1 MQAEEGSLL
10 SSLFL
15 WREKRTCKKWRVN
28 IQILCTADKN
38 ELFNPFIKEH
48 WLYISRKSALLP
60 SNHPE
65 SDTVTYFFWHLQS
78 STTVQYLQYGAG
90 FARHQAFQQE
100 KCHLPC
106 SHSCLCIEA
115 FRSYLFCWGPNHGL
129 NMGVFLHGY
138 CLNVSRQTWII
149 ASSGPNISSYT
160 FCDLKKESN
169 SSHSWGLQCKV
180 LKVRLSL
187 KSKIKLKIN
196 NKNIF
201 HISFLPLHQVLKF

>member
-1 MQAEEGSLL
+1 MNSSIHSSKSTDSTFQGNQPCSLAITL
-10 SSLFL
+10 KVTRWHFSSGIYNPPL
-15 WREKRTCKKWRVN
+15 
-28 IQILCTADKN
+28 LCN
-38 ELFNPFIKEH
+38 
-48 WLYISRKSALLP
+48 
-60 SNHPE
+60 
-65 SDTVTYFFWHLQS
+65 TYS
-78 STTVQYLQYGAG
+78 VGGG

-138 CLNVSRQTWII
+138 YLNVSRQTWII

-160 FCDLKKESN
+160 FCDLKKESK
-169 SSHSWGLQCKV
+169 SGHSWGLQCKV